1 LHDNSIGCWYGTP
14 LGQREKGTGI
24 KMNIQW
30 SFRNIVFIA
39 LTALMAQRLYKW
51 TKEEFIVH
59 HVDNDDKSTT

>member
-1 LHDNSIGCWYGTP
+1 
-14 LGQREKGTGI
+14 
-24 KMNIQW
+24 MNIQW